1 MIRLDFRTQA
11 VRKRDAAP
19 ALNLVADR
27 CCEVLPSVIAWKGSE
42 DETYRL
48 YLDSRLAEL
57 EHAARLARE
66 AL

>member
-11 VRKRDAAP
+11 VRKRNAAP
-19 ALNLVADR
+19 ALNYVADR
-27 CCEVLPSVIAWKGSE
+27 CCEVLPTILAWNESE
-42 DETYRL
+42 SERHRL
-48 YLDSRLAEL
+48 FLDSRLAEL